1 MVNRGRSRVIHSEV
15 TVIFQGGDFGELDK
29 GG

>member
-15 TVIFQGGDFGELDK
+15 TVIFQGGDFDELDK